1 MIIKTND
8 YPPAF
13 IESAKGDGVTIFNDL
28 VKLDRGNM
36 ICIAARPGMGK
47 TSLALHMALEFAKKS
62 DKTVYFFTLEMSAKQ
77 IYQRIISYLA
87 EVDSH
92 KLYNNSFSTEQKEA
106 VKRAEEYL
114 RTLNI
119 VIDDEPMLPVEKI
132 EERLEKENERKY
144 GEVDELVSVLEA
156 GTGKKGARELTGTF
170 RDFYE
175 KNNVAVPKKA
185 TAYSDKDTEI
195 LARAD
200 AEEIIRGGYDEV
212 VEELDRLS
220 SLGANRMTAREKA
233 LYLALSENRVSTERA
248 RELESIG
255 VTADVYNSKE
265 FQDYANMFKSDMPI
279 KVIYDNYVKTL
290 PKKEFKTP
298 ESMKSTI
305 PEDNGIKD
313 FYSHEEAS
321 KFTKEDFDKN
331 PALYNAVVNSMQK
344 WK

>member
-1 MIIKTND
+1 MNENENLVPEMGAENVEQQTTEEIAKPEKT
-8 YPPAF
+8 YTQ
-13 IESAKGDGVTIFNDL
+13 E
-28 VKLDRGNM
+28 
-36 ICIAARPGMGK
+36 
-47 TSLALHMALEFAKKS
+47 
-62 DKTVYFFTLEMSAKQ
+62 
-77 IYQRIISYLA
+77 
-87 EVDSH
+87 EVD
-92 KLYNNSFSTEQKEA
+92 
-106 VKRAEEYL
+106 
-114 RTLNI
+114 NI
-119 VIDDEPMLPVEKI
+119 VKGKI
-132 EERLEKENERKY
+132 ARTKARITKENERKY
-144 GEVDELVSVLEA
+144 GDLMSVLQA
-156 GTGKKGARELTGTF
+156 GTGKDSVEEVTDTF
-170 RDFYE
+170 RTFYE

-305 PEDNGIKD
+305 PEDNGVKD